1 MKKLFAWMLM
11 LAAATA
17 FQDAAAAD
25 STRATPDEARAIV
38 KKAIAYYKKV
48 GREKSMPEFCRT
60 DGPFVDRDLYVTV
73 IALDGLELA
82 HINPKSVG
90 KNVLD
95 LRDGD
100 GKYFI
105 RERMDAAKTAASG
118 SQEFKFFNPVT
129 KKIEAKT
136 AYWERV
142 DDLVFSSGAY
152 KPL

>member
-1 MKKLFAWMLM
+1 MNRRTVILLM
-11 LAAATA
+11 LAVAA
-17 FQDAAAAD
+17 FPAAAAD
-25 STRATPDEARAIV
+25 DSKRASPDEARAMV

-60 DGPFVDRDLYVTV
+60 DGAFIDRDLYVTV
-73 IALDGLELA
+73 IAMDGLELA
-82 HINPKSVG
+82 HINPRSVG

-105 RERMDAAKTAASG
+105 RERMDAANKATSG

-129 KKIEAKT
+129 KQIEAKT